1 MGICEGR
8 VVVVTGAARGLGRA
22 HALAFA
28 QAGACVV
35 VNDLGVDRDGSGGTS
50 AAADEVVAEIRAG
63 GGVAIANAAD
73 VADWDQA
80 EAMIGQAVEEFGRL
94 DTLVLNAGFL
104 RDRILA
110 GMSEDEWD
118 SVTRVHLKGHFAP
131 ARHAIEHWRERAK
144 SGEEVVARV
153 VNTSSGAGL
162 NGSIGQ
168 GNYAA
173 AKAAIAQ
180 LTIQQAAEWGRY
192 GVLVNAVA
200 PDARTRMTAGIF
212 YDAEAPAGWDPKAPD
227 NVSPLVL
234 WLGSASCD
242 VTGRIFEATG
252 GQLNVCDGW
261 QKGPVESVGDRRMSG
276 EEAGELVHRSIA
288 GAPDPAPVYGAS

>member
-104 RDRILA
+104 RDRMLA